1 MKQTTSAL
9 LALVMAGSV
18 VALEPPKRGELR
30 SLQARGDLAE
40 RVTLA
45 VRLGNHR
52 LELAAP
58 GVKVADAGGLPTTG
72 TVRVLALLVDFPDA
86 PHTIPAAVVDGFMFG
101 TGDPAKHPKDS
112 LRQFYLRSSFGKLD
126 IRGSTLGWYT
136 TANPR
141 AHYTNRAGLL
151 LQEVLTYFDGQGHDF
166 SSYDNDDDGEID
178 SINVFWAG
186 EVGEWA
192 TFWWGTTRRF
202 LSEGGDSTFRVD
214 GKAPGKFTWQP
225 EDESPACVIH
235 ETGHMLGLP
244 DYYDYDGEVGPK
256 GGVGNMDVMASD
268 RGDHNGYSK
277 WVLGWI
283 TPQRV
288 TGSQA
293 TALSLPAAATSA
305 VGTVVIGA
313 ADASPN
319 GEYFVVQNRTRAGND
334 SNMPGDGV
342 LVFHVDARVGCD
354 GVTPMLDNA
363 VTEHKLL
370 RLVEAD
376 GADDIERGVD
386 RGTASDYFRAGGKS
400 SFGPFTTPA
409 SDRND
414 GRTSGILIDTISA
427 PGQVMTASARVLPL
441 APAGAPVVRAPVSGS
456 ATAGLT
462 PRIAWDA
469 VPGAG
474 GYQVELHSGSNRLH
488 SAAVAAGESGY
499 TIPAGVITDDGAY
512 AIWVRALGNGS
523 SVGAGPFRRSYFS
536 TRPCGGARWVGRTF
550 ANLCCGVNLD
560 HPGLAYDPV
569 SEVVVLFGG
578 SGSNATYEY
587 DGESWRATTST
598 PAPSPRYYPV
608 VVPDPGGGG
617 VLLFGGLAYPDYRG
631 LADTWR
637 YRPATHT
644 WQQLAPAVSPPVT
657 WTWESAADAG
667 RGVAVL
673 VSPSGTWEWS
683 GVTWRQAVAA
693 AGTPQ
698 VYLHAV
704 AHDARRG
711 RTVLFG
717 GKKSGGGAL
726 SSDTWEYDGS
736 AWRLAAS
743 GTRPPAR
750 VDHAL
755 VDHQKAGAVL
765 VFGGRSDS
773 APLSDVWA
781 WDGSTWS
788 AMAAC
793 DSRAPER
800 WTDYAVYDAR
810 REVMVT
816 IGWGGELAVWELV
829 LANPLPAHRVRRHLG
844 GR

>member
-1 MKQTTSAL
+1 MRRVTLIWLAL
-9 LALVMAGSV
+9 LSAASAFALQ
-18 VALEPPKRGELR
+18 PPRRGELAALR
-30 SLQARGDLAE
+30 ASGDLGE

-58 GVKVADAGGLPTTG
+58 GVKVAGAGGLPTTG

-86 PHTIPAAVVDGFMFG
+86 PHIISAAVIDGFLFG
-101 TGDPAKHPKDS
+101 AGDLGLFPKDS

-136 TANPR
+136 AANPR

-151 LQEVLTYFDGQGHDF
+151 LQEVLAHFDAQGHDF
-166 SSYDNDDDGEID
+166 SSYDNDGDGEID

-202 LSEGGDSTFRVD
+202 LSEGGDSEFRVD
-214 GKAPGKFTWQP
+214 GKAPGKLTWQP

-256 GGVGNMDVMASD
+256 GGIGNMDVMAGD

-288 TGSQA
+288 TAAQA
-293 TALSLPAAATSA
+293 TALTLPAAATSA
-305 VGTVVIGA
+305 AGTVVIGA

-319 GEYFVVQNRTRAGND
+319 GEYFVVQNRARVGND
-334 SNMPGDGV
+334 VNMPGDGL

-354 GVTPMLDNA
+354 GVTPMLDNS

-376 GADDIERGVD
+376 GADDIERWHPGD
-386 RGTASDYFRAGGKS
+386 ANDYFRGGGTAA
-400 SFGPFTTPA
+400 FGPFTTPA

-414 GRTSGILIDTISA
+414 GRTSGVLVDTISA

-441 APAGAPVVRAPVSGS
+441 APAGTPVVRAPVAGS
-456 ATAGLT
+456 ATAGMM

-474 GYQVELHSGSNRLH
+474 GYQVELHSGPNRLH
-488 SAAVAAGESGY
+488 RASVAAGEHEH
-499 TIPAGVITDDGAY
+499 TVPAGVITCEGAY
-512 AIWVRALGNGS
+512 AVWVRALGNGS

-560 HPGLAYDPV
+560 HPGLAYDPGG
-569 SEVVVLFGG
+569 EVTVLFGG
-578 SGSNATYEY
+578 GGSNATFEY
-587 DGESWRATTST
+587 DGESWKAYTPN

-608 VVPDPGGGG
+608 LVPDPGGGG
-617 VLLFGGLAYPDYRG
+617 VLLFGGLAYPDFKG
-631 LADTWR
+631 LSDTWR
-637 YRPATHT
+637 YRPASHT
-644 WQQLAPAVSPPVT
+644 WQQLAPAVSPPIN
-657 WTWESAADAG
+657 WTWESAADTG

-673 VSPSGTWEWS
+673 VSASGTWEWD
-683 GVTWRQAVAA
+683 GVTWRQAVPA

-704 AHDARRG
+704 AHDERRG

-717 GKKSGGGAL
+717 GKKSGDGTL
-726 SSDTWEYDGS
+726 SDDTWEYDG
-736 AWRLAAS
+736 AVWELVAQ

-755 VDHQKAGAVL
+755 VFHQTTGVVL
-765 VFGGRSDS
+765 TFGGRSAS
-773 APLSDVWA
+773 APLSDVLA
-781 WDGSTWS
+781 WDGSGWS
-788 AMAAC
+788 EVTPC
-793 DSRAPER
+793 DSLGPQR
-800 WTDYAVYDAR
+800 WTDFAVYDAR

-816 IGWGGELAVWELV
+816 LGWGGELAVWELE
-829 LANPLPAHRVRRHLG
+829 LRDPKPAHRVRRHLG

>member
-1 MKQTTSAL
+1 MKQVISAL
-9 LALVMAGSV
+9 LTLVLAGSA
-18 VALEPPKRGELR
+18 VALEPPRRGELGA
-30 SLQARGDLAE
+30 LEARGDLAE

-45 VRLGNHR
+45 ARLANHR

-58 GVKVADAGGLPTTG
+58 GVKVAGAGGLPTTG

-86 PHTIPAAVVDGFMFG
+86 PHTVSAAVVDGFLFG
-101 TGDPAKHPKDS
+101 SGDPRMYPKDS

-136 TANPR
+136 ASNPR

-151 LQEVLTYFDGQGHDF
+151 LQEVLQHFDAQGHDF
-166 SSYDNDDDGEID
+166 SSYDNDSDGEID

-202 LSEGGDSTFRVD
+202 LSEGGDSSFRVD

-244 DYYDYDGEVGPK
+244 DYYDYDGEVGPR
-256 GGVGNMDVMASD
+256 GGIGNMDVMAGD

-283 TPQRV
+283 APPRV

-293 TALSLPAAATSA
+293 TTLTLPAAATSA
-305 VGTVVIGA
+305 AGTVVIGA

-319 GEYFVVQNRTRAGND
+319 GEYFVVQNRARVGND

-342 LVFHVDARVGCD
+342 LIFHVDAQVGCD

-376 GADDIERGVD
+376 GADDIERWDPGD
-386 RGTASDYFRAGGKS
+386 GDDYFREGGTAA
-400 SFGPFTTPA
+400 FGPFTTPA

-414 GRTSGILIDTISA
+414 GRTSGVLVDAISA
-427 PGQVMTASARVLPL
+427 SGQVMTAVARVLPL
-441 APAGAPVVRAPVSGS
+441 APAGAPVVRAPVAGS
-456 ATAGLT
+456 DTAGLT

-469 VPGAG
+469 VSGAG
-474 GYQVELHSGSNRLH
+474 GYEVELHSGPNRLH
-488 SAAVAAGESGY
+488 RAAVAAGEREH
-499 TIPAGVITDDGAY
+499 TVPAGVITSEGAY
-512 AIWVRALGNGS
+512 AVWVRALGNGS
-523 SVGAGPFRRSYFS
+523 SMGAGPFRRSYFS
-536 TRPCGGARWVGRTF
+536 TRPCGGARWVARTF
-550 ANLCCGVNLD
+550 ADLCCGVTLD
-560 HPGLAYDPV
+560 HPGMASDPE
-569 SEVVVLFGG
+569 SEVTVLFGG
-578 SGSNATYEY
+578 GASNATYEY
-587 DGESWRATTST
+587 DGESWRRYTST

-608 VVPDPGGGG
+608 LVPDPGGGG
-617 VLLFGGLAYPDYRG
+617 ILLFGGLAYPDFKG
-631 LADTWR
+631 LGDTWR

-644 WQQLAPAVSPPVT
+644 WQQLAPAVSPPVN
-657 WTWESAADAG
+657 WTWEAATDTS
-667 RGVAVL
+667 RGVVVL
-673 VSPSGTWEWS
+673 VSSSGTWEWD
-683 GVTWRQAVAA
+683 GARWHQAVAA

-717 GKKSGGGAL
+717 GNKSGGGL

-736 AWRLAAS
+736 TWTLAAA

-755 VDHQKAGAVL
+755 VDYQKAGVVL
-765 VFGGRSDS
+765 VFGGRSAS
-773 APLSDVWA
+773 APLSDVWT

-788 AMAAC
+788 ALPAC

-800 WTDYAVYDAR
+800 WTDYAVYDAG

-816 IGWGGELAVWELV
+816 IGWGGELAIWELE
-829 LANPLPAHRVRRHLG
+829 LGSRQPPHRVRRHLG
-844 GR
+844 CR